1 MWVKEG
7 AGLGKGLFVIL
18 KLDDSSPF
26 STAPF
31 LSEHGCRKGRE
42 PRGKAE
48 DRCMDS
54 ACASLSLHGL
64 RMPNS
69 VQFSFLARF

>member
-1 MWVKEG
+1 M
-7 AGLGKGLFVIL
+7 L
-18 KLDDSSPF
+18 KLGDSSPF

-31 LSEHGCRKGRE
+31 LSEHDCGKGGG
-42 PRGKAE
+42 PRGRAE
-48 DRCMDS
+48 DRCTDS

-69 VQFSFLARF
+69 VQFSLSARF